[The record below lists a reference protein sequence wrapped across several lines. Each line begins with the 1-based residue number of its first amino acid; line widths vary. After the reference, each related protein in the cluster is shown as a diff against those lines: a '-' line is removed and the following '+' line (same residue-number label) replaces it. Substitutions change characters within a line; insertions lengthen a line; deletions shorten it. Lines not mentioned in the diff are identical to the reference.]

1 MSLPLCDFLKRNY
14 VPILWLII
22 LLIVVPV
29 LSADRT
35 IGGLI
40 GSLIIGQE
48 NNLL

>member
-1 MSLPLCDFLKRNY
+1 MSFRVCDFLKRNY

-40 GSLIIGQE
+40 GSLIIGE
-48 NNLL
+48 DNFF